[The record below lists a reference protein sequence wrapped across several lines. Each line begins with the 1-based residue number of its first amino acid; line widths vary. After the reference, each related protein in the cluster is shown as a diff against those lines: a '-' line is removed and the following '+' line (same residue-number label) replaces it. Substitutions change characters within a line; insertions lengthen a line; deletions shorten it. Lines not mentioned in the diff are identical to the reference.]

1 MSLNTV
7 SKPFSRIDKVP
18 LFYFKSTPVNQ
29 PFKPIKRAPNIFE
42 SSSILIKTKHPFAE
56 KIKKPLSELEKQ
68 ACEIRG
74 ILNKLSVHNFDKLC
88 KSLVNNFD
96 YDEVF
101 IKKLAGFLFERA
113 VGMSFSELFAKLC
126 GCLKTGFKKLNFSN
140 FFCKVILNMCE
151 ECFYKQE
158 IMIGENEFKR
168 KKGL

>member
-88 KSLVNNFD
+88 KSLVIILIMMKFLSKNWL
-96 YDEVF
+96 VF
-101 IKKLAGFLFERA
+101 
-113 VGMSFSELFAKLC
+113 
-126 GCLKTGFKKLNFSN
+126 CLK
-140 FFCKVILNMCE
+140 
-151 ECFYKQE
+151 
-158 IMIGENEFKR
+158 
-168 KKGL
+168 GLLG